1 MEPTAQTNQLLADED
16 ARLSALHQYEILDSG
31 REEAFDR
38 LARLAAAYMSVPI
51 VTIALIDKERVWFK
65 AAWGLNAQES
75 ERVGSFCAHTISTEG
90 NLIIEDTLL
99 DARFSRLPQVLRG
112 PKIRFYVGAPLRTAS
127 GFTIGSLCLMD
138 RRPRTLSTDQLNT
151 LEDLAEVVVDQ
162 MEFRLANIRLR
173 EARDNAEAA
182 TEAKSSF
189 LANISH
195 ELRTPMNSII
205 GMSHL
210 ALQTELSAK
219 QRNHIEKV
227 RISAENLLRILNDIL
242 DYSKIE
248 SGKLEIE
255 STDFGISD
263 VMDHVA
269 NLLELKAEEKA
280 IELSLE
286 TDASVPASLNGDP
299 LRLCQV
305 LVNLGGNAIKFTPHG
320 GQVKIHVAAEAA
332 EEQSVVLRC
341 RCSDTG
347 IGMTREQLDRL
358 FQAFAQADTSTTRK
372 YGGSGL
378 GLSICKRLT
387 DLMGGQIWAESEYGV
402 GSTFFFTAVLR
413 QAHSIAPELAPREPM
428 PGDSALSVLVGIR
441 VLVVEDNEFNQELA
455 AELLSSQGVVV
466 TVAANGREAVELVQ
480 ANRFDAIL
488 MDCHMPV
495 MDGYEATMH
504 LRRNG
509 EDLPII
515 AMTANVSEED
525 RQKAREAG
533 MDDYV
538 AKPVNLGELFGALLR
553 QVRRNSGRS

>member
-1 MEPTAQTNQLLADED
+1 MDITAQTNQSSADEE
-16 ARLSALHQYEILDSG
+16 ARLSVLHQYEILDSE

-38 LARLAAAYMSVPI
+38 LARLTAGYMNVPI

-65 AAWGLNAQES
+65 AAWGLNAEQS
-75 ERVGSFCAHTISTEG
+75 DWVGSFCAHTISTEG
-90 NLIIEDTLL
+90 SLLIEDTLL
-99 DARFSRLPQVLRG
+99 DERFCELPQVLRG

-138 RRPRTLSTDQLNT
+138 RKPRTLSAEELRT

-173 EARDNAEAA
+173 EARDSAQAA

-210 ALQTELSAK
+210 ALQTELTSK
-219 QRNHIEKV
+219 QRGHIEKV

-248 SGKLEIE
+248 SGNLEIE
-255 STDFGISD
+255 RTDFRIAD
-263 VMDHVA
+263 ATAHVT
-269 NLLELKAEEKA
+269 NLLELKAEEKQVK
-280 IELSLE
+280 LTLE
-286 TDASVPASLNGDP
+286 TDASVPERLNGDP

-305 LVNLGGNAIKFTPHG
+305 LVNLGGNAIKFTPTG
-320 GQVKIHVAAEAA
+320 GRIRIQLAARPMD
-332 EEQSVVLRC
+332 EERVELSC
-341 RCSDTG
+341 TCSDTG
-347 IGMTREQLDRL
+347 IGMTEEQLARL

-387 DLMGGQIWAESEYGV
+387 DLMGGRIWAESEFGV
-402 GSTFFFTAVLR
+402 GSTFFFTAVLHR
-413 QAHSIAPELAPREPM
+413 AQSMSGVEEPRPLL
-428 PGDSALSVLVGIR
+428 PDDPALSVLAGAR

-455 AELLSSQGVVV
+455 AELLSGKGIEVD
-466 TVAANGREAVELVQ
+466 VAANGREAIDL
-480 ANRFDAIL
+480 ASRKSFDAVL
-488 MDCHMPV
+488 MDCQMPI
-495 MDGYEATMH
+495 MDGYEAT
-504 LRRNG
+504 LRLR
-509 EDLPII
+509 ETHADLPII

-525 RQKAREAG
+525 QLRARQAG

-538 AKPVNLGELFGALLR
+538 AKPINLGELFGTLLR
-553 QVRRNSGRS
+553 QLKHHH